1 MEANERMSHQA
12 GEGEMNGRH
21 AWKHAFP
28 SRIELR
34 MLVHSLRCKVQH
46 CRHCWQPNSQSF
58 TSSRHIFHV
67 CRQDVSDVSVCRK
80 AADILQYFALADFEK
95 LSQAGRA
102 QEDAMTEVLF
112 MQTMLLQF
120 MLMLY
125 TF

>member
-1 MEANERMSHQA
+1 M
-12 GEGEMNGRH
+12 
-21 AWKHAFP
+21 
-28 SRIELR
+28 
-34 MLVHSLRCKVQH
+34 
-46 CRHCWQPNSQSF
+46 
-58 TSSRHIFHV
+58 